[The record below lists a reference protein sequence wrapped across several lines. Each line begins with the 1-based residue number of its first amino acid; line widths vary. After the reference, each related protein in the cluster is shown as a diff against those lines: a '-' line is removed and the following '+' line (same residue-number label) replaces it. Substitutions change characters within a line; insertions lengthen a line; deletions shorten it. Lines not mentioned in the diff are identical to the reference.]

1 MTRVR
6 ERLLGID
13 YGRKRI
19 GIAAADALWIA
30 AHPIDAVANDAHA
43 FTAIAALCEERE
55 IDRIVVGLPLHM
67 SGADSDMAREVRV
80 FAAKLE
86 AHVHRPIAFID
97 ERLSSVTA
105 EDLLKGRSPARRRKE
120 KGRVDAVAAAQI
132 LKDYMAA
139 HEGDAA

>member
-1 MTRVR
+1 MIR

-30 AHPIDAVANDAHA
+30 AHPIDAVDNDAGA
-43 FTAIAALCEERE
+43 LPAIAALCEERE

-67 SGADSDMAREVRV
+67 SGADSDMAREVRA

-86 AHVHRPIAFID
+86 AHVRRPIVFID

-139 HEGDAA
+139 HEGDAT